1 MLFDM
6 YSDYIAKLRKIW
18 IGKKV
23 MYGGKVYTICDV
35 DYNGILHIDRPTEH
49 NETTA
54 AFLPYQAAQALVKE
68 G

>member
-6 YSDYIAKLRKIW
+6 YSDYIAKLRDIW

-23 MYGGKVYTICDV
+23 MYDGKVYTICDV

-49 NETTA
+49 NATTA
-54 AFLPYQAAQALVKE
+54 AFDPYTALKALVKE

>member
-6 YSDYIAKLRKIW
+6 YSDYIAKLKAEW

-23 MYGGKVYTICDV
+23 MYDGKVYTICHV
-35 DYNGILHIDRPTEH
+35 DYNGVLHIDKPSEH

-68 G
+68 V